1 MYKSPI
7 EVMLEEMQLV
17 CEGEIIRTV
26 QNIGVQVDKDELLK
40 ALQYDRKQYD
50 RGFSD
55 GVKNFLDML
64 CTKIGPHL
72 YETASDYLVTVGVI
86 KSVYDSL
93 EVNNDR

>member
-7 EVMLEEMQLV
+7 EVMLKEMQLV
-17 CEGEIIRTV
+17 REGEIIRAV

-55 GVKNFLDML
+55 GVKNFFDML
-64 CTKIGPHL
+64 CAKIEPRL

-86 KSVYDSL
+86 KSVYERL
-93 EVNNDR
+93 EANNDG